1 MLNLILAI
9 LIALGLI
16 SNPIDFQNKTAQEKK
31 EIQKKTGIIET
42 DVVM

>member
-16 SNPIDFQNKTAQEKK
+16 SNPTDFQNKTPQEKK
-31 EIQKKTGIIET
+31 EIQQKAGIIE
-42 DVVM
+42 DDLVY

>member
-16 SNPIDFQNKTAQEKK
+16 SNPIDFQNKTPQEKK
-31 EIQKKTGIIET
+31 EIQQKAGIIIDDIIE
-42 DVVM
+42 

>member
-16 SNPIDFQNKTAQEKK
+16 SNPIDFQNKTPQEKK
-31 EIQKKTGIIET
+31 EIQKKAGIIA
-42 DVVM
+42 DDILY